1 MGWLSSTASAKM
13 EVSSFLSLQKYK
25 SNNYLNAKRFFCKIM
40 EMWNNIISLQFSDEK
55 CTNSW
60 RQTFT
65 KDFEGMYKRVGGTPF
80 TLPPL
85 EA

>member
-1 MGWLSSTASAKM
+1 MNPTVFFFS
-13 EVSSFLSLQKYK
+13 
-25 SNNYLNAKRFFCKIM
+25 AKRFFCKIIQ
-40 EMWNNIISLQFSDEK
+40 MWDNIISVRFSDEK

-80 TLPPL
+80 TLPLL
-85 EA
+85 EV